1 MDEFFLVFMRFI
13 VSLFVYEFVDRFCIS
28 ISLVFRICIIWIFF
42 FILNYLI
49 YFYFY
54 FKSLY
59 KEYFLRNVY
68 FVIIKIILD
77 CIELFI

>member
-28 ISLVFRICIIWIFF
+28 ISLVCRICIIWIFF